1 MLPPGT
7 GSAASAPLVE
17 ADRPPNILLIVTDDQ
32 RADGTLEVM
41 PKTRYWFEQGGT
53 KFANA
58 FATTPLCCPGRA
70 SLFSGRYAHNHG
82 VRTNGEFPVVSA
94 LDQRSTLQRYLKK
107 SGYRTA
113 LMGKYFY
120 SWDLSLAPP
129 FVDDWALFRA
139 GYNNASFS
147 VMGQTQQVPYS
158 THFISE
164 RSVNFLH
171 QTEADDQEPW
181 FLYVGTHAPHLSPQP
196 EPAYEQAQVPAWTGD
211 PAVLEADRT
220 DKAPWV
226 AAYNPPYGDTL
237 AGVQRIRERQLRTLM
252 SVDDL
257 VGNVFDTLTAL
268 GEEQNTMAM
277 FLSDNG
283 YMWGDHS
290 LGAEKRFPYTP
301 SVKIPLFVRWPGHVA
316 AGAIDPRLVANVDVA
331 PTVLGVAGL
340 TPDPKFPLDGRSLL
354 APHPR
359 ERLVL
364 EYWRSPDG
372 GPPPWA
378 SIRTETFQ
386 YVEWY
391 SDEGGAITFR
401 EYYDLVADPWQLNN
415 LLGDATTANDP
426 DVAALSAQ
434 LASDRVCAGRVCSP
448 AGSVSAEVLDPDDV
462 GGRLD
467 LARLTY
473 RRFDVAAPLKVKIET
488 QRGWPPSLIERD
500 GSNRLLV
507 QIDIDGDA
515 QPEYRVRIVLIG
527 DRLRAWIIGPRG
539 RTAQLRVNRPNAR
552 TLSFRIRGRS
562 PANPAPGGGIRLR
575 ARSVFFHPGSK
586 CDPGCIDRLPDAGF
600 GTSV

>member
-1 MLPPGT
+1 MTRFLTVPAVVALLVASSPAPGA
-7 GSAASAPLVE
+7 GFAPN
-17 ADRPPNILLIVTDDQ
+17 APSDPGDRPPNILLIVTDDQ
-32 RADGTLEVM
+32 RADGTLDVM
-41 PKTRYWFEQGGT
+41 PKTRYWFEHGGT

-82 VRTNGEFPVVSA
+82 VRRNGEFPVVSA

-107 SGYRTA
+107 AGYRTA

-120 SWDLSLAPP
+120 SWDLSLGPP

-164 RSVNFLH
+164 RSVNFLQ

-196 EPAYEQAQVPAWTGD
+196 EPAYEQAQVPAWAGD

-268 GEEQNTMAM
+268 GEEQNTMAV

-301 SVKIPLFVRWPGHVA
+301 SVKIPLLVRWPGHVT

-340 TPDPKFPLDGRSLL
+340 TPDPKFRLDGRSLL

-359 ERLVL
+359 GRLML

-401 EYYDLVADPWQLNN
+401 EYYDLVADPWQLQN
-415 LLGDATTANDP
+415 LLGDADTANDP

-434 LASDRVCAGRVCSP
+434 LAADRLCTGRACSP
-448 AGSVSAEVLDPDDV
+448 AGTVSAEVLDPDDV
-462 GGRLD
+462 GG
-467 LARLTY
+467 
-473 RRFDVAAPLKVKIET
+473 
-488 QRGWPPSLIERD
+488 
-500 GSNRLLV
+500 
-507 QIDIDGDA
+507 
-515 QPEYRVRIVLIG
+515 
-527 DRLRAWIIGPRG
+527 
-539 RTAQLRVNRPNAR
+539 
-552 TLSFRIRGRS
+552 
-562 PANPAPGGGIRLR
+562 
-575 ARSVFFHPGSK
+575 
-586 CDPGCIDRLPDAGF
+586 
-600 GTSV
+600 